1 MGGKLKNKA
10 LPVFVRAD
18 DNQGAADA
26 TPAAAVTTKI
36 GRNEDVNLHKQIQIW
51 KKNTKKPILTHSAPT
66 VPQSPSGTLNF
77 LSSTMTA

>member
-1 MGGKLKNKA
+1 MTYKCYTILYHLLAINKCQIMGGKLKNKA

-36 GRNEDVNLHKQIQIW
+36 GRNEDVNLHKQIQI
-51 KKNTKKPILTHSAPT
+51 
-66 VPQSPSGTLNF
+66 
-77 LSSTMTA
+77 